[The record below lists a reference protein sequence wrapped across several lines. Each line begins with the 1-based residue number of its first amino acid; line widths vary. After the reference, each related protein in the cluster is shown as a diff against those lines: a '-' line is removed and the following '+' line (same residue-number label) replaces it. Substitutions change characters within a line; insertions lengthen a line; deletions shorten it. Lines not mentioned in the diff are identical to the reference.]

1 MAVKLLSLRF
11 YGRIPELVS
20 LKAFLSSI
28 SCANSIQSNP
38 ETYQNQ
44 SDSSEFEAKIQ
55 FLKNKLH
62 PDSLVS
68 ALDSTPD
75 LNSSIKLFKW
85 ASLQNR
91 FNHTADTYYRI
102 ILKLGM
108 SGNVEEM
115 EGFCNEMVNDK
126 CLGFGESLLA
136 LIDSFV
142 KNHRLDEALRVLYVM
157 NLSSFKPSIGLFNKI
172 MSALL
177 DEKKDFKDVLFV
189 YKEMVKSG
197 ILPNIDTM
205 NYLLDSLFEAGRVDT
220 ALDQYRR
227 LHKKGCNPNSRTFE
241 ILISNLVARN
251 RVEESIILLDDMVQ
265 FGCEPDSSFYIRVIP
280 IFCRLQN
287 LEVGMRLFKMMGA
300 SNISPDSATY
310 AALINCLCEYLH
322 LDDATKLF
330 EEMIDCGLS
339 PEEETFVDIIK
350 GFCKSNK
357 FTEAIMFLEEKN
369 VIDTSPYNTLLEAF
383 CATGNFPMAKSM
395 FDSMFRRNIIDA
407 SSWNILIRF
416 FCENAA
422 ISKALEFL
430 CRMIVSLF
438 VPDSATYS
446 ALIIGNC
453 RMGKFEDALQLFST
467 VRSKCWV
474 LDSVS
479 YAELVE
485 CLCQR
490 ENTQEAAKVFRYM
503 SRKGCTLRSTSFDK
517 LIEET
522 CASGKA
528 DSAVRLLSVAYYSG
542 TVCFSSTYNSI
553 MRGLFKMGH
562 INDLLVLVSKMMVV
576 GCVFD
581 EETYCL
587 LIQSTSA
594 FNRVADSLSF
604 FNLMLREGFLPGS
617 DTLVCLL
624 RCLAKYSRMHLILPS
639 LDKLSSECEILDS
652 VTYNLLV
659 NGLWGEGYKSEAKQ
673 MLDLMLEKGWIP
685 NVSTHALLMGSVLK
699 EEIEIEKSAYEN
711 TGTCDEVSSI
721 LAEGLVER

>member
-1 MAVKLLSLRF
+1 MAVKLSSLRF
-11 YGRIPELVS
+11 CWRIPKLVS
-20 LKAFLSSI
+20 SNAYISSI
-28 SCANSIQSNP
+28 CCENKIQSNP

-44 SDSSEFEAKIQ
+44 SDYSEFEAKIQ

-62 PDSLVS
+62 PESLVTV
-68 ALDSTPD
+68 LDSTPD

-108 SGNVEEM
+108 AGNVEEM
-115 EGFCNEMVNDK
+115 EGFCNKMVIDK

-142 KNHRLDEALRVLYVM
+142 KNHRLNEALRVLYVM
-157 NLSSFKPSIGLFNKI
+157 NLSSFKPSLGVFNTI
-172 MSALL
+172 MGALL
-177 DEKKDFKDVLFV
+177 EEKKEFKDVLFV

-197 ILPNIDTM
+197 ILPDIDTM
-205 NYLLDSLFEAGRVDT
+205 NYLLDSLFAAGRVDT

-241 ILISNLVARN
+241 ILISSLVARN
-251 RVEESIILLDDMVQ
+251 RVEESIILLDEMFQ
-265 FGCEPDSSFYIRVIP
+265 IGCEPDLNFYISVIP
-280 IFCRLQN
+280 IFCRLHN
-287 LEVGMRLFKMMGA
+287 LEVGMKLFRMMRA

-310 AALINCLCEYLH
+310 AALINCLCDHLH

-339 PEEETFVDIIK
+339 PEEETFLDIVN
-350 GFCKSNK
+350 GFCKLNK

-383 CATGNFPMAKSM
+383 CATSNFSMAKSTFYRM
-395 FDSMFRRNIIDA
+395 FGRNITDVT
-407 SSWNILIRF
+407 SCNILIRF
-416 FCENAA
+416 LCENAA

-438 VPDSATYS
+438 VPDSATYF
-446 ALIIGNC
+446 ALITGYC

-490 ENTQEAAKVFRYM
+490 ENTQEAAKVFCYM
-503 SRKGCTLRSTSFDK
+503 SRKGCALRSTSFNK

-522 CASGKA
+522 CASGKV
-528 DSAVRLLSVAYYSG
+528 DSAARLLSVAYYSG
-542 TVCFSSTYNSI
+542 TVCFCSTYNCI
-553 MRGLFKMGH
+553 MRGLFMLGH
-562 INDLLVLVSKMMVV
+562 MDDILVLVSKMMVV
-576 GCVFD
+576 GCAFD
-581 EETYCL
+581 EETYCI
-587 LIQSTSA
+587 LIKSTSA
-594 FNRVADSLSF
+594 LNRVSDSISF
-604 FNLMLREGFLPGS
+604 FNLMLEEGFLPSS

-624 RCLAKYSRMHLILPS
+624 QFLAKYSRVHLILSS
-639 LDKLSSECEILDS
+639 LDKLNSEILDS
-652 VTYNLLV
+652 VTYNQLI
-659 NGLWGEGYKSEAKQ
+659 NGLCGEGYKSEAKQ
-673 MLDLMLEKGWIP
+673 YLDLMLEKGWVP
-685 NVSTHALLMGSVLK
+685 DAATHALLMGSVSK
-699 EEIEIEKSAYEN
+699 EEFEIQKSAYEN
-711 TGTCDEVSSI
+711 SGTCDEVSSI